1 MYFLIEFRPKFRFRP
16 KLILAVSVVHYY
28 LVPNHTFLGRPW
40 VFGQNKDTVLP
51 AICHILDN
59 VSYLKDAERGDPVKV
74 RIVTNSLH
82 FDF

>member
-1 MYFLIEFRPKFRFRP
+1 MCKVNNDSF
-16 KLILAVSVVHYY
+16 VNY
-28 LVPNHTFLGRPW
+28 LVPNYTFLGRPW

-74 RIVTNSLH
+74 RITLQIAFSGDTVMY
-82 FDF
+82 

>member
-1 MYFLIEFRPKFRFRP
+1 MTT
-16 KLILAVSVVHYY
+16 YY
-28 LVPNHTFLGRPW
+28 LIKPCTFLGRPW

-74 RIVTNSLH
+74 RITLQIAFLGDTVMY
-82 FDF
+82 

>member
-1 MYFLIEFRPKFRFRP
+1 MIHLLRK
-16 KLILAVSVVHYY
+16 Y
-28 LVPNHTFLGRPW
+28 LVSNYTFLGRPW

-74 RIVTNSLH
+74 RIVTNNLH
-82 FDF
+82 F